1 MAWPCCGTLF
11 VGVGINVELSISQ
24 IVGAISAIV
33 VFTTC
38 VVILLAYV
46 AKEKEAP
53 ADEGFVDAVH
63 QSRIDT
69 MAILGGRIGVLEGQ
83 ILQFKMAVDGLL
95 TLETRMHQLELQLP
109 SMLELQEKYSHSM
122 DKLHK
127 RVATRD
133 VREAEKVAA
142 TNTQQNDFLTQITEP
157 HASAEPEPPHSP
169 AGVMG
174 NGGRG
179 VVSSMSQFDRRKGKD

>member
-1 MAWPCCGTLF
+1 M
-11 VGVGINVELSISQ
+11 ELSIIQ
-24 IVGAISAIV
+24 ILFAA
-33 VFTTC
+33 C
-38 VVILLAYV
+38 VVAVVTMWGKDLARHV
-46 AKEKEAP
+46 AKRRVP
-53 ADEGFVDAVH
+53 TADEGFVDAVH

-83 ILQFKMAVDGLL
+83 ILQFKLAVDGLL

-133 VREAEKVAA
+133 TREAEKVAA
-142 TNTQQNDFLTQITEP
+142 TNTAEQNDFLTAVSEP
-157 HASAEPEPPHSP
+157 HAANEIEHGPSGA

-174 NGGRG
+174 NGGRHAATTL
-179 VVSSMSQFDRRKGKD
+179 SQPDRRKGRA